1 MREYTP
7 GMRIMHEKYGEGII
21 SRVTL
26 SGIEVYF
33 ARGGKMEFA
42 RGGFLADIIEELG
55 SKGGAASASLP
66 DIREVER
73 LLASVL
79 DRYNALQYK
88 AEMGTKWEGG
98 TLVLQPGKEGLKAK
112 EIPIDTF
119 FHKIV
124 MVRDRLRV
132 LEQNINSHPSLTDIQ
147 KAELQQYITR
157 CYGSLTTF
165 NVLFDDRSYWFVGE
179 KSQKEE

>member
-7 GMRIMHEKYGEGII
+7 GMRVMHEKYGEGIV

-42 RGGFLADIIEELG
+42 RGGFQAEIVEDLG
-55 SKGGAASASLP
+55 QPKEPVSTTLP
-66 DIREVER
+66 DIREIER

-79 DRYNALQYK
+79 DRYNALQFK
-88 AEMGTKWEGG
+88 SEMGGKWEGG
-98 TLVLQPGKEGLKAK
+98 TLILQPGKEGLKAK

-132 LEQNINSHPSLTDIQ
+132 LEQNINSHPVLTDIQ
-147 KAELQQYITR
+147 KVELQQYITR

-165 NVLFDDRSYWFVGE
+165 NVLFDDRNYWFVGE
-179 KSQKEE
+179 KSQKDE

>member
-1 MREYTP
+1 MRELTP
-7 GMRIMHEKYGEGII
+7 GMRIMHEKYGEGIV
-21 SRVTL
+21 SRVSL

-42 RGGFLADIIEELG
+42 RGGFQADIIEELG
-55 SKGGAASASLP
+55 ASSASVPSPLP
-66 DIREVER
+66 DLREIER

-79 DRYNALQYK
+79 DRYNGLQFK
-88 AEMGTKWEGG
+88 AEMGGKWEGG
-98 TLVLQPGKEGLKAK
+98 TLILQPGKEGLKGK
-112 EIPIDTF
+112 EISIDTF

-132 LEQNINSHPSLTDIQ
+132 LEQNINSHPVLTDVQ

-179 KSQKEE
+179 KSQKDE